1 MNDKSFEAKLARV
14 SAPAPD
20 PAARLRAKRAA
31 LEEFA
36 RVQAASQASGASANE
51 KTSDEGSKGLWDA
64 LRLFRDDSSHGS
76 TSMAWFVRRNLF
88 AGVAGACVVGLGIAM
103 VWPVFRNYGDPR
115 LFEDLQPPPVTVE
128 LKPQAKP
135 PTPELPKP
143 VPQMSAQQAT
153 PAESAPTR
161 RDADATRRESDAA
174 AAGLKKDERQRIEM
188 EVRANAQ
195 AEAHAQQREAE
206 LNDVLAT
213 GTREKLQASMK
224 ASGQAGVID
233 SITAEDIG
241 QLPEPNQA
249 ESLQRVPLG
258 AVITAGAATPTPAP
272 PPPPAQQG
280 NEELEEAIVTGS
292 RAVRGGAAPHKG
304 VAAPT
309 GSGSGRLF
317 RKKEVA
323 SNAVTMPESSLA
335 IVVQPATMS
344 EPSTPAPE
352 EGRDKFE
359 QFQVNSFKQ
368 VAEAP
373 VSTFS
378 ADVDTASYSFVR
390 RQLNSGRLPQKDSVR
405 VEEMIN
411 YFDYAWPAATS
422 AKAPFK
428 PTVVVSD
435 SPWDKGR
442 KLVHIGIKGYEISRD
457 QTPDANLVLLLDVS
471 GSMDSPDKL
480 PLAVQSME
488 LLLSSLKPTDTVGI
502 VVYAGAAGTVL
513 EPTPVANK
521 QKIISALRD
530 LSPGGSTAGAEGI
543 ERAYQLAEAHFRK
556 GGVNRIL
563 LATDGDFNVGI
574 DSTNELKGFVE
585 RKREKGIFLSV
596 LGFGQGNYRDELAQ
610 ALAQNGN
617 GVAAY
622 IDTLGEAQKVLVQEA
637 GASLFTIAK
646 DVKLQVEFNPATVA
660 EYRLVGYE
668 TRALK
673 REDFNNDAVDAGD
686 VGSGHTVTAIYE
698 ITPVGSA
705 TRSVDP
711 SRYAKDAKDSRES
724 KPTGS
729 ANEYGFLKIRYK
741 LPDSNTSDL
750 IEQPILVAPRE
761 VPANVQRD
769 VQFSTAVASFGQM
782 LRGGTFTGALTYD
795 EIVKQAQ
802 ASKGDDPFGY
812 RTEFV
817 QLVRKAKVAREM

>member
-36 RVQAASQASGASANE
+36 RGQAANPAGVANAEAGE
-51 KTSDEGSKGLWDA
+51 KSSEAGSKNLWDA

-103 VWPVFRNYGDPR
+103 VWPIFHHYGDSR
-115 LFEDLQPPPVTVE
+115 LFEDLQPPPVTVD
-128 LKPQAKP
+128 LKPQAQAPTKP
-135 PTPELPKP
+135 PVPERGRP
-143 VPQMSAQQAT
+143 VAQQAPAEASPQRNDLAKTT
-153 PAESAPTR
+153 PAENASALAKDKAR
-161 RDADATRRESDAA
+161 GESDARLQA
-174 AAGLKKDERQRIEM
+174 R
-188 EVRANAQ
+188 AQ
-195 AEAHAQQREAE
+195 AEAQERHSKANEEFA
-206 LNDVLAT
+206 A
-213 GTREKLQASMK
+213 GTREKLQASLEAK
-224 ASGQAGVID
+224 RETTVDA
-233 SITAEDIG
+233 ITAEEIG
-241 QLPEPNQA
+241 KFPDQNQA
-249 ESLQRVPLG
+249 EALQRIPGVT
-258 AVITAGAATPTPAP
+258 ITAGAAAPAP
-272 PPPPAQQG
+272 PSPPPANDEMQ
-280 NEELEEAIVTGS
+280 ESVVVTGARAS
-292 RAVRGGAAPHKG
+292 RAAAAPHKG
-304 VAAPT
+304 AAAPS
-309 GSGSGRLF
+309 GSGSGLF
-317 RKKEVA
+317 RQKDVA
-323 SNAVTMPESSLA
+323 SAPPSTFAGA
-335 IVVQPATMS
+335 IQPAIIA
-344 EPSTPAPE
+344 EPSMSAPD

-359 QFQVNSFKQ
+359 QFEVSSFKQ

-411 YFDYAWPAATS
+411 YFDYSWPAATS

-435 SPWDKGR
+435 SPWGKGR

-457 QTPDANLVLLLDVS
+457 QSPDANLVLLLDVS
-471 GSMDSPDKL
+471 GSMSSPDKL

-521 QKIISALRD
+521 QKIISALRE

-574 DSTNELKGFVE
+574 DSTNELKGFVG
-585 RKREKGIFLSV
+585 RKREKGIYLSV

-698 ITPVGSA
+698 ITPVGSTA
-705 TRSVDP
+705 RSVDP
-711 SRYAKDAKDSRES
+711 SRYAKES
-724 KPTGS
+724 KEAADSKETSRIVAIGK
-729 ANEYGFLKIRYK
+729 AQEYGFLKIRYK

-750 IEQPILVAPRE
+750 IEQPILVASRD
-761 VPANVQRD
+761 VPASVQRD
-769 VQFSTAVASFGQM
+769 VQFSTAVAGFGQL
-782 LRGGTFTGALTYD
+782 LRGGKFTGTLNYD
-795 EIVKQAQ
+795 EIVNQAQ

>member
-1 MNDKSFEAKLARV
+1 MNEKSFEAKLKRV

-20 PAARLRAKRAA
+20 PEARLRAKRAA

-36 RVQAASQASGASANE
+36 RVHSASLAAG
-51 KTSDEGSKGLWDA
+51 KTSAAESKGLWRT

-76 TSMAWFVRRNLF
+76 TSMAWFVRRNLL

-103 VWPVFRNYGDPR
+103 VWPVLSRYDDRR
-115 LFEDLQPPPVTVE
+115 LLEEPQAPIAEVKPQVRENSPVVAPPVAVG
-128 LKPQAKP
+128 
-135 PTPELPKP
+135 PTPEE
-143 VPQMSAQQAT
+143 SAQPEPQQQPAAKAAKQA
-153 PAESAPTR
+153 SA
-161 RDADATRRESDAA
+161 DAA
-174 AAGLKKDERQRIEM
+174 AQEKA
-188 EVRANAQ
+188 
-195 AEAHAQQREAE
+195 RE
-206 LNDVLAT
+206 LDNVVVSGIRGQLS
-213 GTREKLQASMK
+213 ASMETK
-224 ASGQAGVID
+224 RDAAPVVDAIS
-233 SITAEDIG
+233 AEDIG
-241 QLPEPNQA
+241 KFSDQSVA
-249 ESLQRVPLG
+249 EALQRVPGVEVDG
-258 AVITAGAATPTPAP
+258 APNAPAPEDLNEISVTGMRATGATP
-272 PPPPAQQG
+272 
-280 NEELEEAIVTGS
+280 V
-292 RAVRGGAAPHKG
+292 PHKG
-304 VAAPT
+304 VAMPVGNSSSARVRASVMPQSPPST
-309 GSGSGRLF
+309 VV
-317 RKKEVA
+317 VA
-323 SNAVTMPESSLA
+323 RAEA
-335 IVVQPATMS
+335 Y
-344 EPSTPAPE
+344 EPSQPVAD
-352 EGRDKFE
+352 EGRDKFQ
-359 QFQVNSFKQ
+359 QFDVNPVKQ
-368 VAEAP
+368 VADEP

-411 YFDYAWPAATS
+411 YFDYAWPAASS
-422 AKAPFK
+422 AKTPFK

-435 SPWDKGR
+435 SPWGKGR
-442 KLVHIGIKGYEISRD
+442 KLVHIGIKGYELPRD
-457 QTPDANLVLLLDVS
+457 DAPGANLVMLLDVS

-513 EPTPVANK
+513 EPTPVKDK
-521 QKIISALRD
+521 QKILSALRE
-530 LSPGGSTAGAEGI
+530 LRPGGSTAGAEGI

-556 GGVNRIL
+556 GGVNRVL

-637 GASLFTIAK
+637 SASLFTIAK

-705 TRSVDP
+705 TRMVDK
-711 SRYAKDAKDSRES
+711 SRYAKEQQPRAAAG
-724 KPTGS
+724 TAG
-729 ANEYGFLKIRYK
+729 EYGFLKIRYK
-741 LPDSNTSDL
+741 LPDSDTSQL
-750 IEQPILVAPRE
+750 IEQPILVTSRD
-761 VPANVQRD
+761 VPQNVLRD
-769 VQFSTAVASFGQM
+769 VQFSTAVAGFGQL
-782 LRGGTFTGALTYD
+782 LRGGTFTAPLSYED
-795 EIVKQAQ
+795 VIRQAQ
-802 ASKGDDPFGY
+802 AAKGEDPFGY

>member
-1 MNDKSFEAKLARV
+1 MNEKSFEAKLARV

-36 RVQAASQASGASANE
+36 RAHAAKQAAE
-51 KTSDEGSKGLWDA
+51 ETSEAASKGLWDA

-88 AGVAGACVVGLGIAM
+88 AGVASACVVGLGIAM
-103 VWPVFRNYGDPR
+103 VWPFFSDYGDTR
-115 LFEDLQPPPVTVE
+115 LFENTRPPVVVD
-128 LKPQAKP
+128 LKPQVGESPPAPALPKTVEPAPEKFVPSEAPQKP
-135 PTPELPKP
+135 P
-143 VPQMSAQQAT
+143 
-153 PAESAPTR
+153 
-161 RDADATRRESDAA
+161 AA
-174 AAGLKKDERQRIEM
+174 AAITPALKKERELAAIVVSDQRAKM
-188 EVRANAQ
+188 
-195 AEAHAQQREAE
+195 
-206 LNDVLAT
+206 
-213 GTREKLQASMK
+213 QASMEIK
-224 ASGQAGVID
+224 RDALSVTDA
-233 SITAEDIG
+233 ITAEDIG
-241 QLPEPNQA
+241 QLPEQNIA
-249 ESLQRVPLG
+249 EALQRVPG
-258 AVITAGAATPTPAP
+258 VEVARAPQTPAP
-272 PPPPAQQG
+272 AASG
-280 NEELEEAIVTGS
+280 ELEEVIITGARAS
-292 RAVRGGAAPHKG
+292 RQQTPHKG
-304 VAAPT
+304 VAPPAGNGWSGKPQMVITPSAPPPPVSMRA
-309 GSGSGRLF
+309 GYANERSMP
-317 RKKEVA
+317 VA
-323 SNAVTMPESSLA
+323 D
-335 IVVQPATMS
+335 
-344 EPSTPAPE
+344 
-352 EGRDKFE
+352 EGRDKFQ
-359 QFQVNSFKQ
+359 QFDVNPVKQ
-368 VAEAP
+368 VADEP

-378 ADVDTASYSFVR
+378 ADVDTASYSFIR
-390 RQLNSGRLPQKDSVR
+390 RQLTSGRLPQKDSVR

-411 YFDYAWPAATS
+411 YFDYAWPAANS
-422 AKAPFK
+422 AKSPFK

-435 SPWDKGR
+435 SPWGKGR

-457 QTPDANLVLLLDVS
+457 DAPGANLVLLLDVS

-513 EPTPVANK
+513 EPTPVKDK
-521 QKIISALRD
+521 QKIIEALRE
-530 LSPGGSTAGAEGI
+530 LRPGGSTAGAEGI

-574 DSTNELKGFVE
+574 AGTDELKGFVE
-585 RKREKGIFLSV
+585 RKRAKGIFLSV

-698 ITPVGSA
+698 ITPVSSA
-705 TRSVDP
+705 TRMVDP
-711 SRYAKDAKDSRES
+711 SRYEKNE
-724 KPTGS
+724 KPQAERGTAS
-729 ANEYGFLKIRYK
+729 EYGFLKIRYK
-741 LPDSNTSDL
+741 LPDSDTSQL
-750 IEQPILVAPRE
+750 IEQPIPIDSRD
-761 VPANVQRD
+761 VPQDIRRD
-769 VQFSTAVASFGQM
+769 VQFSTAVAGFGQL
-782 LRGGTFTGALTYD
+782 LRGGTFTGPLSYED
-795 EIVKQAQ
+795 IIRQAQ
-802 ASKGDDPFGY
+802 AAKGDDPFGY

>member
-1 MNDKSFEAKLARV
+1 MNEKSFEAKLARV

-36 RVQAASQASGASANE
+36 RVHAAKQADE
-51 KTSDEGSKGLWDA
+51 KTSEAASKGLWDA

-88 AGVAGACVVGLGIAM
+88 AGVASACVVGLGIAM
-103 VWPVFRNYGDPR
+103 VWPFFSDYGDTR
-115 LFEDLQPPPVTVE
+115 LFENPRLPVVVD
-128 LKPQAKP
+128 LKPQVGESP
-135 PTPELPKP
+135 PAPALPKP
-143 VPQMSAQQAT
+143 VE
-153 PAESAPTR
+153 PAPEKFVPS
-161 RDADATRRESDAA
+161 
-174 AAGLKKDERQRIEM
+174 
-188 EVRANAQ
+188 
-195 AEAHAQQREAE
+195 EAE
-206 LNDVLAT
+206 QKPPAAVAAMTALEKDRELAAIVVS
-213 GTREKLQASMK
+213 GQRAKMQASMEIK
-224 ASGQAGVID
+224 RDAVSVTDA
-233 SITAEDIG
+233 ITAEDIG
-241 QLPEPNQA
+241 QLPEQNIA
-249 ESLQRVPLG
+249 EALQRVPG
-258 AVITAGAATPTPAP
+258 VEVARAPQAPAP
-272 PPPPAQQG
+272 ATSG
-280 NEELEEAIVTGS
+280 ELEEVIVTGARGS
-292 RAVRGGAAPHKG
+292 RAQQTPHKG
-304 VAAPT
+304 VAPPA
-309 GSGSGRLF
+309 GNGYSGR
-317 RKKEVA
+317 VQ
-323 SNAVTMPESSLA
+323 AVTVPALPPPTATVAGTMLYESSMPVA
-335 IVVQPATMS
+335 D
-344 EPSTPAPE
+344 
-352 EGRDKFE
+352 EGRDKFQKFE
-359 QFQVNSFKQ
+359 VNPVKQ
-368 VAEAP
+368 VAYEP

-390 RQLNSGRLPQKDSVR
+390 RQLNSGRLPQKDAVR
-405 VEEMIN
+405 VEEMVN
-411 YFDYAWPAATS
+411 YFDYAWPAANS
-422 AKAPFK
+422 AKSPFK

-435 SPWDKGR
+435 SPWGKGR

-457 QTPDANLVLLLDVS
+457 DAPGANLVLLLDVS

-513 EPTPVANK
+513 EPTPVKDK
-521 QKIISALRD
+521 QKIIEALRE
-530 LSPGGSTAGAEGI
+530 LRPGGSTAGAEGI

-574 DSTNELKGFVE
+574 AGTDELKGFVE
-585 RKREKGIFLSV
+585 RKRAKGIFLSV

-698 ITPVGSA
+698 ITPVSSA
-705 TRSVDP
+705 TRMVDP
-711 SRYAKDAKDSRES
+711 SRYQKNE
-724 KPTGS
+724 KPQAERGTVS
-729 ANEYGFLKIRYK
+729 EYGFLKIRYK
-741 LPDSNTSDL
+741 LPDSDTSQL
-750 IEQPILVAPRE
+750 IEQPIPIDSRD
-761 VPANVQRD
+761 VPQNILRD
-769 VQFSTAVASFGQM
+769 VQFSTAVAGFGQL
-782 LRGGTFTGALTYD
+782 LRGGTFTGPLNYD
-795 EIVKQAQ
+795 DIIKQAQ
-802 ASKGDDPFGY
+802 AAKGDDPFGY

>member
-36 RVQAASQASGASANE
+36 RVQAANQASGASTNE

-103 VWPVFRNYGDPR
+103 VWPIFSRYGDQR
-115 LFEDLQPPPVTVE
+115 VFEDLQPPPVTVD
-128 LKPQAKP
+128 LKPQTPAPTRP
-135 PTPELPKP
+135 PVPELPKS
-143 VPQMSAQQAT
+143 VPQQAPAQASS
-153 PAESAPTR
+153 PRNDRAKPTSP
-161 RDADATRRESDAA
+161 ADASTLALAKDKARSESDARA
-174 AAGLKKDERQRIEM
+174 EAQASAQERERQ
-188 EVRANAQ
+188 AN
-195 AEAHAQQREAE
+195 
-206 LNDVLAT
+206 DDLAA
-213 GTREKLQASMK
+213 GTREKLLASMEAK
-224 ASGQAGVID
+224 RETGVVEP
-233 SITAEDIG
+233 ITAEDIG
-241 QLPEPNQA
+241 QPPDQNLA
-249 ESLQRVPLG
+249 EALQRIPGVT
-258 AVITAGAATPTPAP
+258 ITAGAAAPAAP
-272 PPPPAQQG
+272 PSPPPVEG
-280 NEELEEAIVTGS
+280 NEALSNIVVTGA
-292 RAVRGGAAPHKG
+292 RAGRASAGPHKG

-309 GSGSGRLF
+309 RQGGWTSSAPVSAAPPSTFAGAIQPSI
-317 RKKEVA
+317 VA
-323 SNAVTMPESSLA
+323 
-335 IVVQPATMS
+335 
-344 EPSTPAPE
+344 EPSMSAPD

-359 QFQVNSFKQ
+359 QFEVNSFKQ

-411 YFDYAWPAATS
+411 YFDYSWPAATS

-435 SPWDKGR
+435 SPWGKGR

-471 GSMDSPDKL
+471 GSMSSPDKL

-530 LSPGGSTAGAEGI
+530 LTPGGSTAGAEGI
-543 ERAYQLAEAHFRK
+543 ERAYQLAEGHFRK

-622 IDTLGEAQKVLVQEA
+622 IDTLSEAQKVLVQEA

-698 ITPVGSA
+698 ITPVGSTA
-705 TRSVDP
+705 RSVDP
-711 SRYAKDAKDSRES
+711 SRYGKEAADTNES
-724 KPTGS
+724 KAIAAIGKTQ
-729 ANEYGFLKIRYK
+729 EYGFLKIRYK

-750 IEQPILVAPRE
+750 IEQPILVGSRD

-769 VQFSTAVASFGQM
+769 VQFSTAVAGFGQL
-782 LRGGTFTGALTYD
+782 LRGGKVTGALNYD
-795 EIVKQAQ
+795 EIVRQAQ